1 MNIQT
6 NDKREV
12 FMKKIIF
19 IILLVTITFTNFAHA
34 ETLKKY
40 ATVCRTKQQLKEIT
54 ENRNDKAYVIKM
66 LQDGKCKML
75 LSDSVVPVQHLEG
88 VMPLIKIKM
97 QWGEETFIG
106 WTDTTNIK

>member
-1 MNIQT
+1 
-6 NDKREV
+6 
-12 FMKKIIF
+12 MKKIFFTIF
-19 IILLVTITFTNFAHA
+19 FVAIIFANFVYA

-54 ENRNDKAYVIKM
+54 ENRNDKAYVMKM

-97 QWGEETFIG
+97 QWGDETFIG
-106 WTDTTNIK
+106 WTDTKNIKKEKMK